1 MRVGTIIP
9 TERVRGEILIK
20 VLTSIPL
27 SQQCP
32 GEANADGG
40 NSLEMRREE
49 LEVADG

>member
-1 MRVGTIIP
+1 MRVGTTTP
-9 TERVRGEILIK
+9 TERVRGETLIK

-32 GEANADGG
+32 DEANADGG

>member
-20 VLTSIPL
+20 VMTSIPL

-32 GEANADGG
+32 GEVNADGG